1 MDDSDVPAKA
11 YFMAA
16 ATGGCIIS
24 HSLLLKR
31 GGMRSQYCSQKF
43 AALRRKWPQIHCTPD
58 FKQEEP
64 AMTQLL
70 RRAVFDQKL
79 WSGVAMDQVRKN
91 VVCLVKDK
99 SGRHLAELKRAGG
112 LCQTKAEFVQFL
124 TSTCIDYSR
133 SFGVSA
139 AA

>member
-1 MDDSDVPAKA
+1 
-11 YFMAA
+11 MAA
-16 ATGGCIIS
+16 TTGGCVIS

-70 RRAVFDQKL
+70 RWAVFDQKL

-99 SGRHLAELKRAGG
+99 SDRHFAELKRAGG

-124 TSTCIDYSR
+124 TSARIDYGR